1 MASLTFNS
9 VWKRYDQVEAVK
21 DLNLDIADGEFLCL
35 LGPSGCGKSSSLR
48 MIAGL
53 EFISAGD
60 ILLGGKRIN
69 DLEPRNRDIAM
80 VFESYA
86 LYPQKTVYDNMAN
99 PLRLRKMSKDEIDRR
114 VREAAKTLEIERLL
128 GRRPSQLSGGQKQRV
143 AIGRV
148 LVREPKAFLF
158 DEPIAHLDAKLRA
171 RMRGELKHIQKRLGT
186 TTVYVTHDQL
196 EGMSMADRIA
206 IMRDGALQQVG
217 TPQEV
222 FNQPAN
228 VWVATFVGDPPMNV
242 LQGELSG
249 GDGGLSVVAP
259 EFRIDVPAAQ
269 AGSLSE
275 AKLAG
280 RKILVGVRPEALS
293 LSSTRDSAHP
303 ITGRVYAVQPLG
315 DVEVIDVRV
324 GDDRVLVRAELGTV
338 SNENIDATVYLGYHA
353 QKLHFFDPTTGVAI
367 RSVATRQSAVI
378 QTTT

>member
-21 DLNLDIADGEFLCL
+21 NLDLDIADGEFLCL

-60 ILLGGKRIN
+60 IMLGGQRIN
-69 DLEPRNRDIAM
+69 DLEPRHRDIAM

-86 LYPQKTVYDNMAN
+86 LYPQKTVYENMAN
-99 PLRLRKMSKDEIDRR
+99 PLHLRKMSKSDIDAR

-128 GRRPSQLSGGQKQRV
+128 DRRPSQLSGGQKQRV

-171 RMRGELKHIQKRLGT
+171 RMRGELKHIQRRLGT

-206 IMRDGALQQVG
+206 IMRDGVLQQVG

-222 FNQPAN
+222 FNAPAN
-228 VWVATFVGDPPMNV
+228 VWVATFVGDPPMNI
-242 LQGELSG
+242 LSGELQST
-249 GDGGLSVVAP
+249 DGELLVTSP
-259 EFRIDVPAAQ
+259 EFRIEVPAKA
-269 AGSLSE
+269 A
-275 AKLAG
+275 AAIRATKLEG
-280 RKILVGVRPEALS
+280 TKMQVGVRPEALT
-293 LSSTRDSAHP
+293 LARTVDAEHP

-324 GDDRVLVRAELGTV
+324 GEDRLLVRAELGTITNDDLDLV
-338 SNENIDATVYLGYHA
+338 VHLGYRPE
-353 QKLHFFDPTTGVAI
+353 KLHFFDPTTGRAI
-367 RSVATRQSAVI
+367 R
-378 QTTT
+378 

>member
-21 DLNLDIADGEFLCL
+21 NLDLDIADGEFLCL

-53 EFISAGD
+53 EFISAGE
-60 ILLGGKRIN
+60 IQLGGQRIN
-69 DLEPRNRDIAM
+69 DLEPRHRDIAM

-86 LYPQKTVYDNMAN
+86 LYPQKTVYENMAN
-99 PLRLRKMSKDEIDRR
+99 PLKLRKMSKSDIDTR
-114 VREAAKTLEIERLL
+114 VREAARTLEIERLL
-128 GRRPSQLSGGQKQRV
+128 ERRPSQLSGGQKQRV

-171 RMRGELKHIQKRLGT
+171 RMRGELKHIQRRLGT

-206 IMRDGALQQVG
+206 IMRDGVLQQVG

-222 FNQPAN
+222 FSQPAN
-228 VWVATFVGDPPMNV
+228 VWVATFVGDPPMNI
-242 LQGELSG
+242 LSG
-249 GDGGLSVVAP
+249 DLSSDDGRLAVVSP
-259 EFRIDVPAAQ
+259 DFRIEPTARAAAAVES
-269 AGSLSE
+269 AGLKGS
-275 AKLAG
+275 A
-280 RKILVGVRPEALS
+280 IQVGIRPEALT
-293 LSSTRDSAHP
+293 LVRTPDAEHP
-303 ITGRVYAVQPLG
+303 ITGKVYAVQPLG

-324 GDDRVLVRAELGTV
+324 GSERLLVRAELGTIT
-338 SNENIDATVYLGYHA
+338 NDDLDARVHLGYRPER
-353 QKLHFFDPTTGVAI
+353 LHFFDPTTGRAI
-367 RSVATRQSAVI
+367 R
-378 QTTT
+378 

>member
-21 DLNLDIADGEFLCL
+21 DFNLDIEDGEFLCL

-60 ILLGGKRIN
+60 ILLGGERIN
-69 DLEPRNRDIAM
+69 DLEPRHRDIAM

-86 LYPQKTVYDNMAN
+86 LYPQKSVYENMAN

-114 VREAAKTLEIERLL
+114 VREAARTLEIERLL
-128 GRRPSQLSGGQKQRV
+128 DRRPSQLSGGQKQRV

-148 LVREPKAFLF
+148 LVREPKAYLF

-196 EGMSMADRIA
+196 EAMSMADRIA
-206 IMRDGALQQVG
+206 VMRDGVLQQVG
-217 TPQEV
+217 TPHQV
-222 FNQPAN
+222 FNEPAN
-228 VWVATFVGDPPMNV
+228 VWVATFIGDPPMNI
-242 LQGELSG
+242 LSGELQTENG
-249 GDGGLSVVAP
+249 RVSVVAP
-259 EFRIDVPAAQ
+259 EFRVDVPPERLAAVSN
-269 AGSLSE
+269 ANLDD
-275 AKLAG
+275 
-280 RKILVGVRPEALS
+280 RRILVGARPEALS
-293 LSSTRDSAHP
+293 ISQTPDDNHP
-303 ITGRVYAVQPLG
+303 IRGKVYAVQPLG

-324 GDDRVLVRAELGTV
+324 GADRILVRSELGTV
-338 SNENIDATVYLGYHA
+338 SSNDIDLTVHLGYRPH
-353 QKLHFFDPTTGVAI
+353 KLHFFNPTSGLAI
-367 RSVATRQSAVI
+367 R
-378 QTTT
+378 

>member
-21 DLNLDIADGEFLCL
+21 NLDLEIEDGEFLCL

-53 EFISAGD
+53 EFISAGE
-60 ILLGGKRIN
+60 ILLGGERIN
-69 DLEPRNRDIAM
+69 DLEPRHRDIAM

-86 LYPQKTVYDNMAN
+86 LYPQKSVYENLAN
-99 PLRLRKMSKDEIDRR
+99 PLRLRKLGKDEIDRR
-114 VREAAKTLEIERLL
+114 VREAATTLEIERLL
-128 GRRPSQLSGGQKQRV
+128 ERRPSQLSGGQKQRV

-206 IMRDGALQQVG
+206 IMREGVLQQVG
-217 TPQEV
+217 TPMEV
-222 FNQPAN
+222 FNEPAN
-228 VWVATFVGDPPMNV
+228 VWVATFVGDPPMNI
-242 LQGELSG
+242 LEGEIQGS
-249 GDGGLSVVAP
+249 DGNLTVVG
-259 EFRIDVPAAQ
+259 EGFRLDVPAAR

-275 AKLAG
+275 ANLG
-280 RKILVGVRPEALS
+280 DRKVLVGVRPEALT
-293 LSSTRDSAHP
+293 LSSTPSPAHP

-324 GDDRVLVRAELGTV
+324 GEQRLLVRAELGTV
-338 SNENIDATVYLGYHA
+338 ANEDMDATVYLGYRGD
-353 QKLHFFDPTTGVAI
+353 KLHFFDPGSGLAI
-367 RSVATRQSAVI
+367 RSSATRQSALTAGV
-378 QTTT
+378 